1 MHTAIFDIG
10 KTNKKLLIFN
20 EKMEVVLEQE
30 KEFNETVDD
39 DGFPC
44 DDLDL
49 IEKWILQKV
58 EEFTRSDEYDLKSIN
73 FATYGASVVYLDKDG
88 KRITPLYN
96 YLKKMPAEIPEMV
109 YSEWGGMDEFCRKTA
124 SPPSGMLNAAL
135 QIKWIKES
143 KPKLFSKIRYVLNFP
158 QYLSYLLT
166 GKIVADYTYLGC
178 HTAMWDFDNMQYHPW
193 LAKEGIEL
201 PEPVSSSTCYPVNIN
216 GKTVQVGVGIH
227 DSSASLVPYFKKSND
242 PFILFSTGTWMVI
255 MNPFN
260 NESLT
265 SNELKND
272 ILCYLSTDR
281 KQVKSALLF
290 LGHLHNVNLTRIT
303 EYFKAAT
310 DEYKKVQPDSDL
322 LRTFEGKEGFFSNG
336 IPNDYIDYDIDLN
349 QFGSFSE
356 AYQRLVYD
364 FTRLTFEGFKRIIP
378 ATDNIKTVYVSGG
391 FNRNPI
397 FIYLLNQWLPHKE
410 VKASEVKNATAM
422 GAAMVIK

>member
-1 MHTAIFDIG
+1 MQTCVFDIG

-20 EKMEVVLEQE
+20 EKFEVVLEQE
-30 KEFNETVDD
+30 KKFDETVDD

-49 IEKWILQKV
+49 IEEWIRQKV
-58 EEFTRSDEYDLKSIN
+58 DEFTRSSEYDLRAIN
-73 FATYGASVVYLDKDG
+73 FTTYGASVVYLNKDG
-88 KRITPLYN
+88 KRIAPLYN
-96 YLKKMPAEIPEMV
+96 YLKKMPGEIPEMV

-124 SPPSGMLNAAL
+124 SPPSAMLNAGL

-143 KPKLFSKIRYVLNFP
+143 KPELFTKIKYVLNFP
-158 QYLSYLLT
+158 QYLSYLFT
-166 GKIVADYTYLGC
+166 GRMVSDYTYLGC

-201 PEPVSSSTCYPVNIN
+201 AQPVSSSTSYPVTVN
-216 GKTVQVGVGIH
+216 GKTLQVGVGIH
-227 DSSASLVPYFKKSND
+227 DSSASLVPYFKRSND

-260 NESLT
+260 SEPLT
-265 SNELKND
+265 PDQLKND

-281 KQVKSALLF
+281 RQVKSALLF
-290 LGHLHNVNLTRIT
+290 LGHVHNVNLTRIT
-303 EYFKAAT
+303 EYFKAGKDDYIA
-310 DEYKKVQPDSDL
+310 VQPDAGL
-322 LRTFEGKEGFFSNG
+322 LKKFEGKEGFFSKG
-336 IPNDYIDYDIDLN
+336 IPDGYVDNDIDLN
-349 QFGSFSE
+349 QFESFSD

-378 ATDNIKTVYVSGG
+378 AVDNIKTVYVSGG

-397 FIYLLNQWLPHKE
+397 FIYLLSQWLPDKV
-410 VKASEVKNATAM
+410 VKASEVKNATAL
-422 GAAMVIK
+422 GAAMVL